1 MIEWMGT
8 PRMWRFLSAALAL
21 PAVLVLAGCQGAPTA
36 VADSAAQA
44 EYRLDAGDA
53 IQVDVYNQRDLSGRF
68 VLDTA
73 GRISLLKAGA
83 VDLRGATLRQAEE
96 RIAEQLK
103 VELRAPAVS
112 VNIVEHRPV
121 FVTGEVRTPGKY
133 PFANALTVL
142 KAVALAGGYGPRGS
156 RNRIVIV
163 REDGTR
169 LRASESSSLRPGDT
183 VDVGESLF

>member
-1 MIEWMGT
+1 MMQHSISH
-8 PRMWRFLSAALAL
+8 RWRTWSAALACAAL
-21 PAVLVLAGCQGAPTA
+21 LALTGCQQAPIA
-36 VADSAAQA
+36 VADTAAPA
-44 EYRLDAGDA
+44 EYRLDAGDQ

-83 VDLRGATLRQAEE
+83 VDLRGITLRQAEE

-103 VELRAPAVS
+103 SELRAPVVS

-121 FVTGEVRTPGKY
+121 FVLGEVRTPGKY
-133 PFANALTVL
+133 PFANSLTVL

-156 RNRIVIV
+156 SQRLVIV

-169 LRASESSSLRPGDT
+169 MRASESSLLRPGDT